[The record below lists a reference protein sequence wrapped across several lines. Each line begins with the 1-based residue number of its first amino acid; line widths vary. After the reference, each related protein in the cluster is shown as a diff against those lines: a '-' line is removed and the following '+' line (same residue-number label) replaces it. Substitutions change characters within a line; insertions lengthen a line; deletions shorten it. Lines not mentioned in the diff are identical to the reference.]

1 MTIVFRNNA
10 NGTDLDI
17 LSSQSSSVDRL
28 TPNWSMP
35 DHQDSLTRIHPLGFT
50 NLVEVKK
57 LYPLPGTSPTLPR
70 DRLTEQPESFSA
82 TDRGKGPRHKICVN
96 RVPRR
101 AVSRRRGVWTHFTSN
116 VLTELNCSGLHMST
130 HIKMDQ
136 GGGPRKWISAEGVG

>member
-70 DRLTEQPESFSA
+70 DRLTEQPEFLSA
-82 TDRGKGPRHKICVN
+82 TDGSIDSGHRTCVD

-101 AVSRRRGVWTHFTSN
+101 AFSRWGTKTHFTSTDM
-116 VLTELNCSGLHMST
+116 TELNCLKLYMSINT
-130 HIKMDQ
+130 
-136 GGGPRKWISAEGVG
+136 SVN